1 MTSAIQSATTAS
13 PQATKSVKIPGFW
26 DRLVIKFCA
35 LFSGADSKP
44 FDKIADQF
52 SQGYKPW
59 DKAINPLTVKG
70 IEAREVAYKA
80 AIKEI
85 DAHPTQQLSDLHGK
99 IKLKEAE
106 VSSLKGG
113 LESINRAEEEERDYY
128 HGSCYTDDY
137 PQQRSKAEAAIH
149 VASFELSSLQS
160 DLHTERLEI
169 ARDEKIVI
177 PKSRGLK
184 SEVRTTA
191 NLYRRV
197 SSNIIQAQAKQ
208 PTLSI
213 RDVAVLSMPLFL
225 SDTEQKNLEGFLQDA
240 Q

>member
-1 MTSAIQSATTAS
+1 VLFRS
-13 PQATKSVKIPGFW
+13 
-26 DRLVIKFCA
+26 VIKFCA

-59 DKAINPLTVKG
+59 DKAINPVSVKG
-70 IEAREVAYKA
+70 IEASEVSYKA
-80 AIKEI
+80 AVEKI
-85 DAHPTQQLSDLHGK
+85 DAHPTPLLTLLHQDILRVTQEIKSLDWQIDNSYGEEQTAYSYIGSGGCGYDGSSDRGEWGRERSGK
-99 IKLKEAE
+99 
-106 VSSLKGG
+106 
-113 LESINRAEEEERDYY
+113 ES
-128 HGSCYTDDY
+128 
-137 PQQRSKAEAAIH
+137 
-149 VASFELSSLQS
+149 ELSTLQS
-160 DLHTERLEI
+160 QLHTERLAI
-169 ARDEKIVI
+169 AKDEDIVI

-208 PTLSI
+208 TTLSI

-225 SDTEQKNLEGFLQDA
+225 SDTEQRNLEGFLQDA

>member
-1 MTSAIQSATTAS
+1 M
-13 PQATKSVKIPGFW
+13 
-26 DRLVIKFCA
+26 
-35 LFSGADSKP
+35 
-44 FDKIADQF
+44 
-52 SQGYKPW
+52 
-59 DKAINPLTVKG
+59 TVKG

-85 DAHPTQQLSDLHGK
+85 DAHPTSLLTSLHQDILQVTQEIKSLDWQIENSFGEEQTAYSYIGSGGCGYDGSSD
-99 IKLKEAE
+99 
-106 VSSLKGG
+106 
-113 LESINRAEEEERDYY
+113 RAEWGRELRGKE
-128 HGSCYTDDY
+128 
-137 PQQRSKAEAAIH
+137 SK
-149 VASFELSSLQS
+149 LSTLQS
-160 DLHTERLEI
+160 QLHTERLAI

-177 PKSRGLK
+177 PKSSGLK